1 MSGGVEPLMRMWC
14 LGLRGLRGGRVAVR
28 CGMGALQRSRN
39 DSGPRLGT
47 VGGSFFLE
55 RPGFTRGGHPRREP
69 KLDCLVVANTSVMPS
84 TNPDD
89 GNATAG
95 AKLFKAKC
103 VLVLPTSQRA
113 TLAVH
118 LPTA

>member
-1 MSGGVEPLMRMWC
+1 
-14 LGLRGLRGGRVAVR
+14 
-28 CGMGALQRSRN
+28 
-39 DSGPRLGT
+39 
-47 VGGSFFLE
+47 
-55 RPGFTRGGHPRREP
+55 
-69 KLDCLVVANTSVMPS
+69 MPS

-118 LPTA
+118 LPTAWHASA